1 MRFSVPAREHHVQIR
16 LAPVHDQVQSVIRI
30 LLDVAPKT
38 PAAIAYDS
46 FGNLAHHFAIL
57 SAHDELSFE
66 IEAEVETRLANPFDF
81 DLLPCQQE
89 LAWITES
96 LRRAPRLWDLVL
108 HRSAMTP
115 DLPQEIAGHAV
126 PVLMEGRQLIDQ
138 VQDLM
143 RWTRDLIAYQPAAA
157 EPADALVSALEAGA
171 GSAGDLAHLLIAVAR
186 QWQIPARFVSGY
198 LDAAYFERDCS
209 TDQDPLP
216 QRQHHWAEVLIPG
229 SGWTGFDPALGL
241 LADATYVRV
250 AVGRDADDTAAI
262 KQSCR
267 GDGDGMAPE
276 LDDRLSVS
284 RLSGS

>member
-16 LAPVHDQVQSVIRI
+16 LAPSHDQDQSVIRV

-38 PAAIAYDS
+38 HAARAYDG

-57 SAHDELSFE
+57 AAHEELSFE
-66 IEAEVETRLANPFDF
+66 IEAEVETRHANPFDF
-81 DLLPCQQE
+81 DLVPSAHE
-89 LAWITES
+89 LDWIAER
-96 LRRAPRLWDLVL
+96 LRQSPRLWDLVL

-115 DLPQEIAGHAV
+115 ELPQEIAGQTV
-126 PVLMEGRQLIDQ
+126 PVLREGRQLIDQ

-143 RWTRDLIAYQPAAA
+143 RWMRGLIAYRPAEA
-157 EPADALVSALEAGA
+157 EPALALVSALEGGA

-186 QWQIPARFVSGY
+186 QWQVPARFVSGY
-198 LDAAYFERDCS
+198 LDAAYF
-209 TDQDPLP
+209 DPDSSADLDALP

-250 AVGRDADDTAAI
+250 AVGRDAQDTAAI

-267 GDGDGMAPE
+267 GDGIAPE
-276 LDDRLSVS
+276 VDDRLSVS
-284 RLSGS
+284 RLSLS